1 MREDLYVSPHST
13 FSLVAALAKQRV
25 MPRTNAVESMISVGR
40 EHAANVKLGDG
51 QDGGCGDEH
60 YADHSRLQR
69 VLAR

>member
-1 MREDLYVSPHST
+1 
-13 FSLVAALAKQRV
+13 
-25 MPRTNAVESMISVGR
+25 MPRTYAVESMISVGR

-69 VLAR
+69 VLTR